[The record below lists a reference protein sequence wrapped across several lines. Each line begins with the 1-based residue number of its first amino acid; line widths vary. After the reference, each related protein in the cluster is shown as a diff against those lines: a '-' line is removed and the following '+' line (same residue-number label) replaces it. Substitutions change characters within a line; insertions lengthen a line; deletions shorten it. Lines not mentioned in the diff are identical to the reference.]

1 MSVSTKFAA
10 VEVAYR
16 ASQDAHFAWTVA
28 YAEHAPDA
36 DALHA
41 VYAAA
46 WATYLELLTAASQQA
61 RAQQASGEGTR

>member
-1 MSVSTKFAA
+1 MIGTEALDA

-16 ASQDAHFAWTVA
+16 ASQDALFAWNVA
-28 YAEHAPDA
+28 FVERAPDA

-46 WATYLELLTAASQQA
+46 WATYLEQLTAAVRRVREQQA
-61 RAQQASGEGTR
+61 GGEGTR